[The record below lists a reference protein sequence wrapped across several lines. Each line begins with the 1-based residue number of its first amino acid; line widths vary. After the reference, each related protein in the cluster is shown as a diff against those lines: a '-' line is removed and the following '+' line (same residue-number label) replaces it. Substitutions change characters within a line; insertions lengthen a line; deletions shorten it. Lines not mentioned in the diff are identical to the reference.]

1 MLVEAPMNTP
11 KPRIR
16 PKPEANRGADE
27 PPMRDP
33 PSYPERDP
41 PAFTERDPGTEQKAA
56 RRVIFHEDDCL
67 R

>member
-1 MLVEAPMNTP
+1 MSSP

-16 PKPEANRGADE
+16 PKPESGRGQDE
-27 PPMRDP
+27 RPMRDP
-33 PSYPERDP
+33 PSHPERDP
-41 PAFTERDPGTEQKAA
+41 PVFTERDPGAEQNAT

>member
-1 MLVEAPMNTP
+1 MNMP

-16 PKPEANRGADE
+16 PKTDAYPRQNE
-27 PPMRDP
+27 PPLRDA

-41 PAFTERDPGTEQKAA
+41 PVFMERDLGAEQTAA
-56 RRVIFHEDDCL
+56 GRVTFHEDDCL

>member
-1 MLVEAPMNTP
+1 MNIP

-16 PKPEANRGADE
+16 PKTDRY
-27 PPMRDP
+27 PMRNESPLRDA

-41 PAFTERDPGTEQKAA
+41 PIFTERDPGAEQKAA
-56 RRVIFHEDDCL
+56 GRVIFYEDDCL